1 MYVCACGT
9 YEAFSSTFQH
19 GRSTLGSL
27 TMDLDC
33 GALIVDLELK
43 GRELEGWAHW
53 SQSSELMM
61 LGRRMGSGRT
71 GASEEED

>member
-1 MYVCACGT
+1 
-9 YEAFSSTFQH
+9 
-19 GRSTLGSL
+19 
-27 TMDLDC
+27 MDLDC